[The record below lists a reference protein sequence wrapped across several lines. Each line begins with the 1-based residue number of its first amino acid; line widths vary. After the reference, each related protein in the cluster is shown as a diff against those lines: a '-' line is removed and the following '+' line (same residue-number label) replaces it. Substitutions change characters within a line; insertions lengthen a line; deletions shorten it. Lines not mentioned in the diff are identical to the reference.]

1 MVQSTSPSSAIQ
13 ANEPK
18 LPDKSDICLEL
29 AKELLN
35 PGVSN
40 PVRCL
45 KKKASS
51 DLCGNVAHKKPR
63 RVHFEATPA
72 LLVSQLPTPDAAGTL
87 STFGVDLYK
96 MKSICDYLRQSYQA
110 QLSAPA
116 KQCIGYLDSAQMYK
130 HVFYFRDATLEPG
143 LDSAAASTISTV
155 RQALTEEVYD
165 TLQPEDRLKLAH
177 KLAVAMLQYND
188 TPWLPDRWR
197 LADLS
202 YLGSKL
208 SFNVEALKTLHFN
221 SEISQS
227 AATVTADSAMD
238 GLQQATA
245 KVSDETRFGITN
257 TTLFFLGVAMLEI
270 AYWKPIEEKMT
281 AADEDNQVFAARRL
295 VLDRGAPL
303 GPEYQRIAQKCLE
316 CNFGFGNKLSNKG
329 LQSAVYNDVVCQLDS
344 MVQRLEKLSV

>member
-1 MVQSTSPSSAIQ
+1 
-13 ANEPK
+13 
-18 LPDKSDICLEL
+18 
-29 AKELLN
+29 
-35 PGVSN
+35 
-40 PVRCL
+40 
-45 KKKASS
+45 
-51 DLCGNVAHKKPR
+51 
-63 RVHFEATPA
+63 
-72 LLVSQLPTPDAAGTL
+72 
-87 STFGVDLYK
+87 
-96 MKSICDYLRQSYQA
+96 
-110 QLSAPA
+110 
-116 KQCIGYLDSAQMYK
+116 
-130 HVFYFRDATLEPG
+130 
-143 LDSAAASTISTV
+143 
-155 RQALTEEVYD
+155 
-165 TLQPEDRLKLAH
+165 
-177 KLAVAMLQYND
+177 MLQYND